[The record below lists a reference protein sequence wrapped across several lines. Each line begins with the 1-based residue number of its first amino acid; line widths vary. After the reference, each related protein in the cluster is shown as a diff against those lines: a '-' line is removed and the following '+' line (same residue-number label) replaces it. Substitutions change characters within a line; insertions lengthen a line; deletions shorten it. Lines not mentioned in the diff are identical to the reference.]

1 MNLSLC
7 FRGRLRSAAG
17 GNLFGLGFAISPDPG
32 LSGGPRSEGAF
43 GWLGFFNTVYW
54 VDPEE
59 QLVSI
64 IMTQLYPNN
73 QSELT
78 RKFEV
83 AVYSAIVN

>member
-1 MNLSLC
+1 M
-7 FRGRLRSAAG
+7 
-17 GNLFGLGFAISPDPG
+17 
-32 LSGGPRSEGAF
+32 
-43 GWLGFFNTVYW
+43 
-54 VDPEE
+54 
-59 QLVSI
+59 SI